1 MTTDMTSSA
10 GSPSNL
16 TDNNGKISLEVLAKM
31 TGFPIEMI
39 KEEIFQG
46 QEGHQEISL
55 DELRAAMLSYID
67 SNMLVDTDKK

>member
-1 MTTDMTSSA
+1 MTDNMTT
-10 GSPSNL
+10 
-16 TDNNGKISLEVLAKM
+16 NGLNEKNSKISLEVLAKM

-55 DELRAAMLSYID
+55 DELRTAMLSYID
-67 SNMLVDTDKK
+67 STLLEESEDK